1 VVRIFK
7 LASGAADEYAFMFH
21 EDYTAVV
28 RQQQAAL
35 AARQSP
41 APQLAVFD
49 WFLHSVVPACPE
61 VRLRRRPGAM
71 LDSSL
76 LWHCTCNSRC
86 SSGRLTAIS
95 RGPCLGTCWH
105 DQAWASLQAI
115 CC

>member
-1 VVRIFK
+1 MRIFK

-41 APQLAVFD
+41 APQQQLAVFD

-61 VRLRRRPGAM
+61 VRL
-71 LDSSL
+71 LD
-76 LWHCTCNSRC
+76 
-86 SSGRLTAIS
+86 
-95 RGPCLGTCWH
+95 PCRAGTCL
-105 DQAWASLQAI
+105 AVAARL
-115 CC
+115 